1 MSDLRDFTGK
11 NRKFTGTSGI
21 RLSTGTTGQRVD
33 TTGIIRFNTTTNLA
47 EYYNGTDWKSID
59 APPTVSTISVGGR
72 TAASSGY
79 IDRTGTSDSTVET
92 IVING
97 SLFDTTSVTV
107 AFEGTAGASGTV
119 SPVSTTINSSSQ
131 ITVTVTSSQFLE
143 ADDPYTVK
151 VTNGSGLSGQLSQA
165 LDVNVPPSFAT
176 SADTNIGTVN
186 DNQSDFSGLTTVA
199 ATDADG
205 DTVTHTISSGS
216 LPNGMSL
223 NTNGTFAG
231 TASSLPSSSTEYT
244 FTVQAATDKGT
255 VSRQFKISGID
266 SAYVAAA
273 GGTETTSG
281 DYKIHTF
288 NSNGTFTVNKA
299 GIPAGSTTVEY
310 MIVAGGA
317 GAGSGNA
324 GGGGAGGYR
333 TNWPSP
339 ATGGTSVST
348 QAYPV
353 TIGGGGSGAPTGNGS
368 NAQGGSTSTWNSIS
382 SSGGGKG
389 GGGSN
394 QPGGNGGSGGGGDYN
409 NRPGGSGNQG
419 SYSPP
424 EGTPG
429 GTGRPG
435 SNSGGG
441 GGGANQAG
449 TDAQS
454 PPSGDGGA
462 GGDGK
467 PNSITGSATT
477 YAGGGSAGCGS
488 QSQSQPGGAGGGGRG
503 GGNPGGHTQQSSQPG
518 TANLGGGGGGNN
530 GQQTGGSGGSGVVI
544 LRYKYQN

>member
-11 NRKFTGTSGI
+11 NRKFTGTDGI
-21 RLSTGTTGQRVD
+21 RLSTGTTGERVA
-33 TTGIIRFNTTTNLA
+33 TTGVLRFNSTTNLA

-72 TAASSGY
+72 TASSTAY
-79 IDRTGTSDSTVET
+79 IDRTGTADSTVET

-97 SLFDTTSVTV
+97 SLFDTTSCTV

-119 SPVSTTINSSSQ
+119 SPVSTTVNSSSQ

-165 LDVNVPPSFAT
+165 LDVNVPPTFAT

-186 DNQSDFSGLTTVA
+186 DSQSDFSGLTTVA

-205 DTVTHTISSGS
+205 DSITHTISAGS

-223 NTNGTFAG
+223 NANGTFAG
-231 TASSLPSSSTEYT
+231 TASSLPSTLTNYT
-244 FTVQAATDKGT
+244 FTVQAATDKGNA
-255 VSRQFKISGID
+255 SRQFVISGID
-266 SAYVAAA
+266 SAYVVAS

-299 GIPAGSTTVEY
+299 GVPTGSTSVEY
-310 MIVAGGA
+310 LIVGAGGGGGNGNAGGA
-317 GAGSGNA
+317 GS
-324 GGGGAGGYR
+324 GGYR

-339 ATGGTSVST
+339 ATGGTPVSA

-353 TIGGGGSGAPTGNGS
+353 TIGGGGGGGPSGG
-368 NAQGGSTSTWNSIS
+368 QGGSSGNSTTWNSIS
-382 SSGGGKG
+382 STGGGRG
-389 GGGSN
+389 GGGSS
-394 QPGGNGGSGGGGDYN
+394 QGGAAGGSGGGGDYN
-409 NRPGGSGNQG
+409 NQPGGSGNQG

-429 GTGRPG
+429 GAGRPG

-454 PPSGDGGA
+454 PPTGNGGA
-462 GGDGK
+462 GGDGS
-467 PNSITGSATT
+467 PNSIKGSATT
-477 YAGGGSAGCGS
+477 YAGGGSGGCGS

-503 GGNPGGHTQQSSQPG
+503 GGNPGGHTQTSSQPG

-530 GQQTGGSGGSGVVI
+530 GQAAGGSGGSGVVV